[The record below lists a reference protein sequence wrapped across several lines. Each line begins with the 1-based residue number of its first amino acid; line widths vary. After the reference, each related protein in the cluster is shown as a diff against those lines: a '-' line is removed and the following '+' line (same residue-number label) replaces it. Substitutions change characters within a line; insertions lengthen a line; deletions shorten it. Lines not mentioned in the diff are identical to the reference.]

1 MKKRKLKVWISKLIT
16 VLLYGTLGTLV
27 LCVFFYILGSA
38 ILQTSYRLNPL
49 TQEEINQKWKKVEDK
64 E

>member
-49 TQEEINQKWKKVEDK
+49 TQEEINQK
-64 E
+64 